1 MMEGQLIFCSD
12 SILRFRSDYDETTAL
27 PLLSI
32 QKAISDI
39 DLFSARVELVR
50 RDLPG

>member
-27 PLLSI
+27 PLLLI
-32 QKAISDI
+32 QKTIQTNY
-39 DLFSARVELVR
+39 VEFGVDR
-50 RDLPG
+50 H